1 MPSRLTNLF
10 LFIHAVFRKSAKSFL
25 HREVVEIFGRVIADD
40 RYFDISAL
48 DPRLESVVV
57 ESTKFLEPYRHEI
70 PSSFRDSFA
79 RLKERLAQGC
89 VLFLV
94 RAPKEDGLGH
104 EMIGYSL
111 AERGVFSA
119 LGIRK
124 RISPEILFVHYA
136 EVLPAHRRKGITKFL
151 MKARLEYCE
160 RNGLKRTVDVRSP
173 RNRLA
178 VQAFP
183 PGVGHHRLGIVQRV
197 SLLRGLFVYQTP
209 WQKIQ
214 KAIDPSKW
222 PPANPQGG

>member
-1 MPSRLTNLF
+1 MWFGHGGWDFVCLIGLIPADKPLCVMIERARNGTRRLPPEAEVRERSRMPEEPPHLLVEPLRLPSRLTNLF

-124 RISPEILFVHYA
+124 RISTRAVDRIEKIVDESINEAVALRA
-136 EVLPAHRRKGITKFL
+136 AAGGSAGVL
-151 MKARLEYCE
+151 
-160 RNGLKRTVDVRSP
+160 RSF
-173 RNRLA
+173 R
-178 VQAFP
+178 
-183 PGVGHHRLGIVQRV
+183 GRV
-197 SLLRGLFVYQTP
+197 SR
-209 WQKIQ
+209 
-214 KAIDPSKW
+214 
-222 PPANPQGG
+222 